1 MQKYRVLAIIIMLA
15 VMVFATGITSVS
27 ARNERSQS
35 VALENIE
42 KRIEKAQTQKQN
54 KMDKMYSWME
64 KHYEDHTASPD

>member
-27 ARNERSQS
+27 AKSARSQS

-42 KRIEKAQTQKQN
+42 KRIEKAQTKKQN
-54 KMDKMYSWME
+54 KIDNMHSWME